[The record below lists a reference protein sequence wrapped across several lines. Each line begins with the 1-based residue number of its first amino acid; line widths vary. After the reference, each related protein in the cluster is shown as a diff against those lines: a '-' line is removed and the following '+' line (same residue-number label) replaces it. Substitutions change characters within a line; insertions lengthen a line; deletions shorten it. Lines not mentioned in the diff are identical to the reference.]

1 MNLRVNPVGERPLQ
15 IYYGWWVL
23 LATAV
28 TEMLAIGST
37 SYAAGLFVLPLEQEL
52 HLSRA
57 DSSSSIPI
65 LFAGG
70 AIAAP
75 LVGYALD
82 RFPVQWVMSLGAA
95 LLCAGFMIVAAT
107 SSPLVMALAL
117 FVPAAAG
124 FIAIGPLT
132 TTTLMSRW
140 FYRRRGR
147 AFGIAAVATSG
158 GGFLVVPLLS
168 LAITDYGWRTA
179 LFGEAIVIALAV
191 SALALLVVRNGPGD
205 LHLESH
211 PENAGRPQAELNTSP
226 RAANAVWSHGRIL
239 ASRNFWT
246 IGFTLAAISGI
257 NQALVITVV
266 PYAIGLGFSQASA
279 ALLISG
285 FSITAAVTK
294 VASGALADYFD
305 RRLIMVLSTVA
316 MLFAVLVLASSQAYV
331 GFFAASCLAG
341 FALGCMLP
349 SSAALVAVCFGS
361 PSFGT
366 VMGWMYVG
374 VGVASIVLVRFI
386 ATMFDRTG
394 GYDAAFLGF
403 AALAALAALM
413 AFLVRVPR
421 A

>member
-1 MNLRVNPVGERPLQ
+1 VNPQVNTAGARPLS

-95 LLCAGFMIVAAT
+95 LLCAGFMIVAST
-107 SSPLVMALAL
+107 SSPLTMALAL

-132 TTTLMSRW
+132 TTTLTSRW

-168 LAITDYGWRTA
+168 LAITNYGWRAA
-179 LFGEAIVIALAV
+179 LFGEAIVIALTVA
-191 SALALLVVRNGPGD
+191 ALALWVVRNGPAD
-205 LHLESH
+205 VNLESH
-211 PENAGRPQAELNTSP
+211 PENAGRPQAEL
-226 RAANAVWSHGRIL
+226 RAARADAVWSHGRIL
-239 ASRNFWT
+239 SNWNFWT
-246 IGFTLAAISGI
+246 IGFVLAAISGI

-266 PYAIGLGFSQASA
+266 PYGAGLGFSLSST
-279 ALLISG
+279 ALFISG

-305 RRLIMVLSTVA
+305 RRLIMVFSTAMMLLS
-316 MLFAVLVLASSQAYV
+316 LLLLAGSQAYAAL
-331 GFFAASCLAG
+331 FAASCLAG
-341 FALGCMLP
+341 LALGCMLP
-349 SSAALVAVCFGS
+349 SSSALVAACFGS

-386 ATMFDRTG
+386 GTMFDRTG
-394 GYDAAFLGF
+394 GYNAAFLTF
-403 AALAALAALM
+403 AALAGLATLAAL
-413 AFLVRVPR
+413 LVRVPR